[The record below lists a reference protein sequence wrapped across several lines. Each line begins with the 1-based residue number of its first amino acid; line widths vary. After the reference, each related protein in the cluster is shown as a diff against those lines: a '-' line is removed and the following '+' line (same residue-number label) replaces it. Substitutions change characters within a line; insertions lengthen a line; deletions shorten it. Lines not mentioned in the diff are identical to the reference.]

1 MAADFGKIL
10 GKIEDENT
18 ALREAQARLQKAY
31 VKLDGKLTRLK
42 AKARIEPYVV
52 DKKTGLQ
59 IGYRR
64 IEAQYCI
71 TTIRVGLGGT
81 EAEIPVSEASPE
93 AQADLMAYVAPLLD
107 QVLKAVSENTK
118 AATTAATTADKLISA
133 IAT

>member
-93 AQADLMAYVAPLLD
+93 AIWLGDA
-107 QVLKAVSENTK
+107 
-118 AATTAATTADKLISA
+118 AATLRREMLANDLDPICKRCVAMGRARERMDT
-133 IAT
+133 